1 MKICQCHDCSIVI
14 KTVSDDYI
22 CDFNM
27 IFYMKFSSYVLVDCV
42 HFFERTSL
50 KTQKYQMLSTSFQH
64 QISFLPQNLHGT
76 MTPPSVTV

>member
-27 IFYMKFSSYVLVDCV
+27 IFYMKFSSYVLVDCEKNEFENTEV
-42 HFFERTSL
+42 SNVIHFI
-50 KTQKYQMLSTSFQH
+50 STPDIIFATES
-64 QISFLPQNLHGT
+64 PWDNDA
-76 MTPPSVTV
+76 P